1 MYLCFREQNDKG
13 YDREK
18 SQGELHAE
26 RRRLVQAV
34 RKPLAKLTRELRLGN
49 LVRAGTERCVKA
61 SG

>member
-34 RKPLAKLTRELRLGN
+34 RKPVAKLTRELRLGN
-49 LVRAGTERCVKA
+49 
-61 SG
+61 